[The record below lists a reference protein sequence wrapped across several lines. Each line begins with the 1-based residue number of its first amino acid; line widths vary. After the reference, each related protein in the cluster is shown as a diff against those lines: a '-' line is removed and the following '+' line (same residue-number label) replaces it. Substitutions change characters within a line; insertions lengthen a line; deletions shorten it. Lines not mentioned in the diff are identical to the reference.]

1 MDDKGEIFKIKSVGG
16 NFVAEE
22 NKRKTISPF
31 NSAKHFKDANIPAL
45 CDQCI
50 YRSIE
55 EGGNGKC
62 PKYEKG
68 AVCGIRADFVN
79 LLNSLNTRNPEDVKD
94 MLDLI
99 AKLSMENVLMALTQA
114 KFDGN
119 VPDRNTKSEI
129 NTLLNVI
136 KSINDLN
143 SKIVVTEKTEFGKTG
158 DISSIFRQIKAQK
171 TVSDASNLE

>member
-68 AVCGIRADFVN
+68 AVCGI
-79 LLNSLNTRNPEDVKD
+79 
-94 MLDLI
+94 
-99 AKLSMENVLMALTQA
+99 
-114 KFDGN
+114 
-119 VPDRNTKSEI
+119 
-129 NTLLNVI
+129 
-136 KSINDLN
+136 
-143 SKIVVTEKTEFGKTG
+143 
-158 DISSIFRQIKAQK
+158 
-171 TVSDASNLE
+171 

>member
-1 MDDKGEIFKIKSVGG
+1 MDDTGDIFKIKAIG
-16 NFVAEE
+16 NMNVVSED
-22 NKRKTISPF
+22 KRKTISPF

-45 CDQCI
+45 CDQCV

-68 AVCGIRADFVN
+68 AVCAIRSDFIK
-79 LLNSLNTRNPEDVKD
+79 LLNTLDTRNPEDVKD

-99 AKLSMENVLMALTQA
+99 AKLSMENVLMALTKA

-129 NTLLNVI
+129 NTLLNI
-136 KSINDLN
+136 MKAINDLN
-143 SKIVVTEKTEFGKTG
+143 SKIILTEKTEYGKTG
-158 DISSIFRQIKAQK
+158 DIASIFRQIKAQK
-171 TVSDASNLE
+171 SVGDASD